1 MALSAGNRLGPY
13 EIVAPLGAGGMG
25 EVYRAK
31 DTRLGR
37 DVAVKVLPQHLTS
50 NPEIRARF
58 DREAK
63 TISSLNHPHI
73 CTLHDVGREGE
84 TDYLVMELI
93 EGETLAAR
101 LMKGALPLADALKL
115 GAQIADALDRAHR
128 AGVMHRDLKPGNVM
142 LTRSGA
148 KLMDFG
154 LARASGLGGTSELTS
169 SPTVAGPLT
178 AEGTILGT
186 FQYMAPEQLEG
197 QEADARADLWA
208 LGCVL
213 YEMATG
219 KRAFDG
225 KSQASLITAIMGSEP
240 TPISQLS
247 PLAPPALDWLV
258 GGCLAKDPAERIQS
272 AHDVKLQLQWIAAG
286 GSQTG
291 APAQAPARRRT
302 ALLAPA
308 LAAAILAV
316 ATFFVGRALPSP
328 ATRSAS
334 HAVPVHFTRMTF
346 ARGVESQPSLSPDG
360 RSFVYVGSADG
371 EQNDIYLQRVG
382 GENATNLTAD
392 SKENDW
398 SPAFSPDGQW
408 IAFRSEREGKGIFV
422 MGATGESVHRVTELG
437 FNPAWSPDGKE
448 LVVATEGLAEPSTR
462 RSGSQLWRID
472 VMTGAKKQIAMKE
485 DGVQPAWSPHGT
497 RIAFWGLPEGT
508 GKRVLYTVPA
518 GGGKATPLNDD
529 DFFNWNPVWSPDG
542 KYVYFA
548 SNRDGSM
555 NLWRRPIDEETGK
568 PLGEPEPVT
577 SGGQWNGQLSISEA
591 GQILYADRIS
601 SSGLER
607 FPLDPAT
614 GRVVG
619 PPSPILG
626 SSREIMTAVPSPD
639 GRWVLMHV
647 RDTQEDL
654 LVAAADGTGLR
665 RITNDRFK
673 DRSPKWGPDSELI
686 YFFSDRT
693 GRYEEWR
700 IHRDGSGLEQ
710 LTSNEGNP
718 PANPYPSPDGR
729 TLAVIGI
736 GKIEESCGLIDLTAP
751 LPQHSITYLKIFDE
765 THGFSP
771 AGWSPEGKRLVGSLR
786 TAAGFEPGVVIYSL
800 ETKTFGRVSENG
812 RPLAWF
818 PDGRRVLVQ
827 DRNSLVTVDVET
839 RKTQPVLDKLGIGV
853 RSLALASDGG
863 SLLAVR
869 DDIQADIWML
879 GATRSDR

>member
-1 MALSAGNRLGPY
+1 
-13 EIVAPLGAGGMG
+13 
-25 EVYRAK
+25 
-31 DTRLGR
+31 
-37 DVAVKVLPQHLTS
+37 
-50 NPEIRARF
+50 
-58 DREAK
+58 
-63 TISSLNHPHI
+63 
-73 CTLHDVGREGE
+73 
-84 TDYLVMELI
+84 
-93 EGETLAAR
+93 
-101 LMKGALPLADALKL
+101 
-115 GAQIADALDRAHR
+115 
-128 AGVMHRDLKPGNVM
+128 
-142 LTRSGA
+142 
-148 KLMDFG
+148 
-154 LARASGLGGTSELTS
+154 
-169 SPTVAGPLT
+169 
-178 AEGTILGT
+178 
-186 FQYMAPEQLEG
+186 
-197 QEADARADLWA
+197 
-208 LGCVL
+208 
-213 YEMATG
+213 
-219 KRAFDG
+219 
-225 KSQASLITAIMGSEP
+225 
-240 TPISQLS
+240 
-247 PLAPPALDWLV
+247 
-258 GGCLAKDPAERIQS
+258 
-272 AHDVKLQLQWIAAG
+272 
-286 GSQTG
+286 
-291 APAQAPARRRT
+291 
-302 ALLAPA
+302 
-308 LAAAILAV
+308 
-316 ATFFVGRALPSP
+316 
-328 ATRSAS
+328 
-334 HAVPVHFTRMTF
+334 
-346 ARGVESQPSLSPDG
+346 
-360 RSFVYVGSADG
+360 
-371 EQNDIYLQRVG
+371 
-382 GENATNLTAD
+382 
-392 SKENDW
+392 
-398 SPAFSPDGQW
+398 
-408 IAFRSEREGKGIFV
+408 
-422 MGATGESVHRVTELG
+422 
-437 FNPAWSPDGKE
+437 
-448 LVVATEGLAEPSTR
+448 
-462 RSGSQLWRID
+462 
-472 VMTGAKKQIAMKE
+472 MTGAKKQIAMKE

-548 SNRDGSM
+548 SNRGGSM

-879 GATRSDR
+879 GATRSDH